1 MEIPPD
7 EIAVRA
13 YERFLERGGEH
24 GHDVEDWLAAA
35 EDLRRIRRR
44 FDVELLEA
52 GPRTIELVRVVR
64 EATGMNLRDIG
75 VIVDAPP
82 GTLWRD
88 ASRADA
94 ERLEAQLA
102 ELGATVALIPR

>member
-1 MEIPPD
+1 MEITPD

-13 YERFLERGGEH
+13 YERFVARGGEH

-35 EDLRRIRRR
+35 EDLRRSRQRY
-44 FDVELLEA
+44 DVELVEP
-52 GPRTIELVRVVR
+52 GPRVIELVRVIRDV
-64 EATGMNLRDIG
+64 TGVNLRDIG

-88 ASRADA
+88 VSTADA
-94 ERLEAQLA
+94 ERFQAQLA
-102 ELGATVALIPR
+102 ELGATVALIAR

>member
-1 MEIPPD
+1 MEITPD

-13 YERFLERGGEH
+13 YERFLARGEEH

-35 EDLRRIRRR
+35 EDLRRIRQR
-44 FDVELLEA
+44 FDVELREP
-52 GPRTIELVRVVR
+52 GPRTIELVRIIR
-64 EATGMNLRDIG
+64 DATGMNLRDIG

-102 ELGATVALIPR
+102 ALGATVSLIPR

>member
-1 MEIPPD
+1 
-7 EIAVRA
+7 
-13 YERFLERGGEH
+13 
-24 GHDVEDWLAAA
+24 
-35 EDLRRIRRR
+35 
-44 FDVELLEA
+44 
-52 GPRTIELVRVVR
+52 
-64 EATGMNLRDIG
+64 

-88 ASRADA
+88 AASTDA

>member
-1 MEIPPD
+1 MEITPD

-13 YERFLERGGEH
+13 YERFLARGGEH
-24 GHDVEDWLAAA
+24 GHDVEDWLAATD
-35 EDLRRIRRR
+35 DLRRSRQRY
-44 FDVELLEA
+44 DVELLDP
-52 GPRTIELVRVVR
+52 GPRVIELVRVLRDV
-64 EATGMNLRDIG
+64 TGVNLRDIG

-88 ASRADA
+88 VSTADA
-94 ERLEAQLA
+94 ERLQAQLA

>member
-1 MEIPPD
+1 MEITPD

-13 YERFLERGGEH
+13 YERFVARGGEH

-35 EDLRRIRRR
+35 EDVRRSRQRY
-44 FDVELLEA
+44 DVELLDP
-52 GPRTIELVRVVR
+52 GTRVIELVRVVR
-64 EATGMNLRDIG
+64 DVTGVNLRDIG
-75 VIVDAPP
+75 VIVDRPP

-88 ASRADA
+88 VSTADA
-94 ERLEAQLA
+94 ERLQAQLA